1 MNFSGVGIL
10 NIKGNIGILSIISL
24 ITKNQAINVMQ
35 NADLTGKK
43 TKHKNLLLHIK
54 MDKENLTFGDTEIE
68 KKKFYC
74 NKILV
79 HLRDVDI
86 KKALANK
93 ISFGEKNYKYF
104 IG

>member
-1 MNFSGVGIL
+1 MLNYQKSGH
-10 NIKGNIGILSIISL
+10 KR
-24 ITKNQAINVMQ
+24 
-35 NADLTGKK
+35 NAKCCLDRKK
-43 TKHKNLLLHIK
+43 DIKHKNLLLHIK

-68 KKKFYC
+68 KKKFYH

-79 HLRDVDI
+79 HLRDVGI
-86 KKALANK
+86 KKALVANK